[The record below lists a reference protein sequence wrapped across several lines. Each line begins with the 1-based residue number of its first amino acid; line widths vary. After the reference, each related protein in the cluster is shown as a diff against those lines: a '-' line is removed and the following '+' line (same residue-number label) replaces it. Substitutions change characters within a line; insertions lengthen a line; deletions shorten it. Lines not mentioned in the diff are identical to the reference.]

1 MNYNFSIEEK
11 QYILM
16 ALSTRMMWINEYVLP
31 GVERAEDDEMNKYL
45 INEVAYLQKLHD
57 KIRYGS
63 ETN

>member
-1 MNYNFSIEEK
+1 MTYNLSLEEK

-16 ALSTRMMWINEYVLP
+16 ALSTRIMWINEYVLP
-31 GVERAEDDEMNKYL
+31 GVERAEDNETKKYL
-45 INEVAYLQKLHD
+45 IDEVASLQKLHD

>member
-1 MNYNFSIEEK
+1 MTYNFTIEEK

-31 GVERAEDDEMNKYL
+31 GAKKAEDHETKKYL
-45 INEVAYLQKLHD
+45 IDEVASLQKLHD

>member
-1 MNYNFSIEEK
+1 MTYNLSLEEK

-31 GVERAEDDEMNKYL
+31 GAKKAEDDETKKYL
-45 INEVAYLQKLHD
+45 IDEVASLQKLHD

>member
-1 MNYNFSIEEK
+1 MTYNFSLEEK

-16 ALSTRMMWINEYVLP
+16 ALSTRIMWINEYVLP
-31 GVERAEDDEMNKYL
+31 ASEKAEDDETKKYL
-45 INEVAYLQKLHD
+45 IDEVASLQKLHD